1 MTCPRLGWWEGGSDR
16 FSGADRR
23 QGERGGPVCVGPG
36 GRMGLPSPQDAPPD
50 AMRIE
55 VVLADDQTEDPLE
68 VAQRAL
74 LTV

>member
-1 MTCPRLGWWEGGSDR
+1 
-16 FSGADRR
+16 
-23 QGERGGPVCVGPG
+23 
-36 GRMGLPSPQDAPPD
+36 MGLPSPQDAPPD